1 MTKKLERKL
10 KHTEP
15 ASLEDLNRKINK
27 DTKELTNNT
36 NKIFDKVKNLV
47 DRIHK
52 KDKRIIQLKNELERE
67 KSISITKLSNNK
79 ETFELN
85 KKIFKNN

>member
-1 MTKKLERKL
+1 M
-10 KHTEP
+10 KHTQP
-15 ASLEDLNRKINK
+15 ASLGDLNRKINK

-52 KDKRIIQLKNELERE
+52 KDKRIIQLKNELEE
-67 KSISITKLSNNK
+67 EYKYN
-79 ETFELN
+79 
-85 KKIFKNN
+85 